1 MAGVSLA
8 VRSKK
13 LVTQPGFI
21 IWPAGMLEI
30 RCAPRGGGVVP
41 WLADYLPA
49 FAERSGEMAGQMRA
63 ALAEAR

>member
-1 MAGVSLA
+1 MGGTHERL
-8 VRSKK
+8 RSKK